1 MPKKRDGFA
10 GEKLISL
17 PVTLLEKEMEKN
29 PFFKGLFITHIGYF
43 PKATSHYRD
52 RRKGCKDNI
61 LIYCM
66 DGKGW
71 YQVGGE
77 KYTAGANQFFIIPA
91 THQHL
96 RYGADEKDPWTI
108 YWIHF
113 SGDKLK
119 ALNDYFSMDVF
130 LTPRS
135 IHFDEYKIQLWQQMY
150 DCLEKGYSAENLGY
164 ANLCLYYYIG
174 SFLFPQKRTELLN
187 KKSEDITDKAIE
199 YMKKH
204 ISERLTVDDIAAI
217 FNFSSSH
224 FYSLF
229 RKKTGL
235 SPMDYF
241 IQLKLQRACQLLD
254 LSDLRVKEVAAK
266 IGYDD
271 PYYFSRIFTKVMGV
285 SPAAYRK
292 NQKG

>member
-1 MPKKRDGFA
+1 MSKKRDGFA

-17 PVTLLEKEMEKN
+17 PVTLLKKEMENN
-29 PFFKGLFITHIGYF
+29 PFFNTLFITHIGYF

-61 LIYCM
+61 LIYCI

-71 YQVGGE
+71 YHVGGN

-96 RYGADEKDPWTI
+96 RYGADEENPWTI

-113 SGDKLK
+113 SGDKLQ
-119 ALNDYFSMDVF
+119 ALNDYFSMDAF
-130 LTPRS
+130 LSPRS
-135 IHFDEYKIQLWQQMY
+135 IQFDEYKIQLWKQIY
-150 DCLEKGYSAENLGY
+150 DCLEKGYSTENLGY
-164 ANLCLYYYIG
+164 ANLCLYYFIA
-174 SFLFPQKRTELLN
+174 SFLFPQKRTELIN
-187 KKSEDITDKAIE
+187 QKSEDLTDKVIE
-199 YMKKH
+199 YMKKN
-204 ISERLTVDDIAAI
+204 ISERLTVDDIATT

-224 FYSLF
+224 FHSLF

-235 SPMDYF
+235 SPIDYF

-271 PYYFSRIFTKVMGV
+271 PYYFTRIFKKIMGL
-285 SPAAYRK
+285 SPLAYKK

>member
-17 PVTLLEKEMEKN
+17 PVTLLEKEVEQN
-29 PFFKGLFITHIGYF
+29 PFFNTLFITHIGYF
-43 PKATSHYRD
+43 PKARSHYRD

-61 LIYCM
+61 LIYCI

-71 YQVGGE
+71 YQVGKE

-91 THQHL
+91 TQQHL

-108 YWIHF
+108 YWMHF

-119 ALNDYFSMDVF
+119 ALNDSFSIDEF

-135 IHFDEYKIQLWQQMY
+135 IKFDEYKIHLWQQIY
-150 DCLEKGYSAENLGY
+150 DCLEKGYSTENLGY
-164 ANLCLYYYIG
+164 ANLCLYYFIA
-174 SFLFPQKRTELLN
+174 SFLFPKKRAELIDR
-187 KKSEDITDKAIE
+187 KSEDVMDKVVE
-199 YMKKH
+199 FMKNN
-204 ISERLTVDDIAAI
+204 ISERLAIDDIAAA
-217 FNFSSSH
+217 FNFSCSH
-224 FYSLF
+224 FHSLF
-229 RKKTGL
+229 RKKTGM

-254 LSDLRVKEVAAK
+254 LSDLRVKEIAAK

-271 PYYFSRIFTKVMGV
+271 PYYFSRIFTKVIGL
-285 SPAAYRK
+285 SPQSYRK

>member
-17 PVTLLEKEMEKN
+17 PVTLLEKKIEKN
-29 PFFKGLFITHIGYF
+29 PFFNALFITHIGYF
-43 PKATSHYRD
+43 PKATFHHRE

-61 LIYCM
+61 LIYCL

-71 YQVGGE
+71 YYAGGK
-77 KYTAGANQFFIIPA
+77 KYTAEANQFFIIPA
-91 THQHL
+91 TQQYF

-108 YWIHF
+108 YWVHF
-113 SGDKLK
+113 CGDKLK
-119 ALNDYFSMDVF
+119 ALNDHFSMDQF
-130 LTPRS
+130 LVPRL

-150 DCLEKGYSAENLGY
+150 DCLEKGYSTENIGY
-164 ANLCLYYYIG
+164 ANMCLYYFLA
-174 SFLFPQKRTELLN
+174 SFIFPDKRKELLN

-199 YMKKH
+199 YMKKN
-204 ISERLTVDDIAAI
+204 ISERLTVNDIAAT

-224 FYSLF
+224 FHSLF

-266 IGYDD
+266 IGYND
-271 PYYFSRIFTKVMGV
+271 PYYFSRIFTKTMGL
-285 SPAAYRK
+285 SPQAYRK

>member
-29 PFFKGLFITHIGYF
+29 SFFNTMFITHIGYF
-43 PKATSHYRD
+43 PKATSHYRE

-61 LIYCM
+61 LIYCL

-71 YQVGGE
+71 YYVGGK
-77 KYTAGANQFFIIPA
+77 KYIAVANQFFIIPA
-91 THQHL
+91 THQYL

-119 ALNDYFSMDVF
+119 ALNDYFSIDEF
-130 LTPRS
+130 LAPRP
-135 IHFDEYKIQLWQQMY
+135 IHFDDYKIHLWQQMY
-150 DCLEKGYSAENLGY
+150 DCLEKGYSFENIGY
-164 ANLCLYYYIG
+164 ANMCLYYFLA
-174 SFLFPQKRTELLN
+174 SFIFPDKRKELLN
-187 KKSEDITDKAIE
+187 KKSEDITDKVID
-199 YMKKH
+199 YMKKN
-204 ISERLTVDDIAAI
+204 ISERLTVDDIAAE

-224 FYSLF
+224 FHSLF

-241 IQLKLQRACQLLD
+241 IQLKMQRACQLLD
-254 LSDLRVKEVAAK
+254 LSDLRVKEVAAN

-271 PYYFSRIFTKVMGV
+271 PYYFSRIFTKIMGH
-285 SPAAYRK
+285 SPQTYRK